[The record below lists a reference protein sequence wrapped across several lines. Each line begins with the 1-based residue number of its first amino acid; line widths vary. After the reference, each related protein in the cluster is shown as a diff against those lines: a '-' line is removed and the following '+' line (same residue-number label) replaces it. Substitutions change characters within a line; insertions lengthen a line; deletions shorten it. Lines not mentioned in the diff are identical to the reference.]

1 MKVCIVGLGAIG
13 GLFAAWLGRLPPGRV
28 QVSAL
33 VRGATLAA
41 VRERG
46 LVLEDAEGTHRV
58 GIAVA
63 DNAAALGPQDLV
75 IVAVK
80 APALPAVADAVAALS
95 HAGTTVLGAMN
106 GVPWWFFDGLP
117 AQPGPDAPVP
127 TRGWVLDSV
136 DPGGRLRERMPPSR
150 TVGGVVHMAASTIGP
165 GHVRHAMGR
174 RLVIGDATGCGQ
186 AVGERTLAVAD
197 RLAEAGVA
205 VETSTCIQRE
215 VWFKLWGNVT
225 MNPVSA
231 LTGAT
236 LDRILGDE
244 LVRGFCSAVMAEAH
258 ALGAAIGLPIEQTPE
273 QRHAVTAQLGAVRTS
288 MLQDL
293 QAGRA
298 LEIDALVTAVRE
310 IGVRLQRPTPMLD
323 ALLGLVRLMAQERGL
338 YPAGPGGAVA

>member
-13 GLFAAWLGRLPPGRV
+13 GLLAAWIARLPPGRV

-33 VRGATLAA
+33 VRGETLAA

-46 LVLEDAEGTHRV
+46 LVLDDATGTHRLA
-58 GIAVA
+58 ITVA
-63 DNAAALGPQDLV
+63 DSAAALGLQDLV

-95 HAGTTVLGAMN
+95 HADTTVLSAMN

-117 AQPGPDAPVP
+117 AEPGPGTPVP

-136 DPGGRLRERMPPSR
+136 DPGGRLRERMPPAR
-150 TVGGVVHMAASTIGP
+150 TVGGVVHMAASTLGP
-165 GHVRHAMGR
+165 GHVKHAMGR
-174 RLVIGDATGCGQ
+174 RLVIGDATGGM
-186 AVGERTLAVAD
+186 GLRTAAVAAL
-197 RLAEAGVA
+197 LAEAGVEA
-205 VETSTCIQRE
+205 ESSACIQGE
-215 VWFKLWGNVT
+215 VWFKLWGNLT

-236 LDRILGDE
+236 LDRILADE
-244 LVRGFCSAVMAEAH
+244 LVRSCCSAVMAEAQ
-258 ALGAAIGLPIEQTPE
+258 ALGAAIGLPIGQTPE
-273 QRHAVTAQLGAVRTS
+273 QRHAVTAKLGAVRTS

-298 LEIDALVTAVRE
+298 LEIDALVGAVRE
-310 IGVRLQRPTPMLD
+310 IGVRLGRPTPMLD
-323 ALLGLVRLMAQERGL
+323 ALMGLVRLMARERGL
-338 YPAGPGGAVA
+338 YPP

>member
-13 GLFAAWLGRLPPGRV
+13 GLFAAWLARLPAQRV

-41 VRERG
+41 VREHG
-46 LVLEDAEGTHRV
+46 LRLDDASGRHRLE
-58 GIAVA
+58 IAVA
-63 DNAAALGPQDLV
+63 DDPAVLGPQDLV

-80 APALPAVADAVAALS
+80 APALPGVADAVAALS
-95 HAGTTVLGAMN
+95 HADTTVLGAMN

-117 AQPGPDAPVP
+117 PEAPACA
-127 TRGWVLDSV
+127 RGWVLDSV
-136 DPGGRLRERMPPSR
+136 DPGGRLRERLPPAR
-150 TVGGVVHMAASTIGP
+150 TVGGVVHMAASTLGP
-165 GHVRHAMGR
+165 GHVKHAMGR
-174 RLVIGDATGCGQ
+174 RLVIGDATGAGREPG
-186 AVGERTLAVAD
+186 ARTAAVAAL
-197 RLAEAGVA
+197 LAEAGVE
-205 VETSTCIQRE
+205 VEATACIQRE

-236 LDRILGDE
+236 LDRILADE
-244 LVRGFCSAVMAEAH
+244 LVRGFCSGVMAEAQ
-258 ALGAAIGLPIEQTPE
+258 ALGAALGLPIEQTPE
-273 QRHAVTAQLGAVRTS
+273 QRHAVTAKLGPVRTS

-298 LEIDALVTAVRE
+298 LEIDALVGAVRE
-310 IGVRLQRPTPMLD
+310 IGVRLGQPTPLLD

-338 YPAGPGGAVA
+338 YPR

>member
-13 GLFAAWLGRLPPGRV
+13 GLLAAWLARLPPARV

-41 VRERG
+41 VREHG
-46 LVLEDAEGTHRV
+46 LRLDDAAGTHRLD
-58 GIAVA
+58 IAVA
-63 DNAAALGPQDLV
+63 DSAAALGPQDLV

-95 HAGTTVLGAMN
+95 HAETTVLGAMN

-117 AQPGPDAPVP
+117 TEPGPGTAVP

-136 DPGGRLRERMPPSR
+136 DPGGRLRERMPPAR
-150 TVGGVVHMAASTIGP
+150 TVGGVVHMAASTVGP
-165 GHVRHAMGR
+165 GHVKHAMGR
-174 RLVIGDATGCGQ
+174 RLVIGDAIGGGQ
-186 AVGERTLAVAD
+186 APGPRTGAVAAL
-197 RLAEAGVA
+197 LAEAGVA
-205 VETSTCIQRE
+205 VETSACIQRE

-236 LDRILGDE
+236 LDRILADE
-244 LVRGFCSAVMAEAH
+244 LVRRFCSAVMAEAQ

-273 QRHAVTAQLGAVRTS
+273 QRHAVTATLGAVRTS

-298 LEIDALVTAVRE
+298 LEIDALLSSVHE
-310 IGVRLQRPTPMLD
+310 IGVRLARPTPMLD
-323 ALLGLVRLMAQERGL
+323 ALLGLVRLMARQRGQ
-338 YPAGPGGAVA
+338 YPPEA

>member
-13 GLFAAWLGRLPPGRV
+13 GLFAAWLARLPASRV

-41 VRERG
+41 VREHG
-46 LVLEDAEGTHRV
+46 LRLDDAAGSHRV
-58 GIAVA
+58 DIAVA
-63 DNAAALGPQDLV
+63 DAPATLGPQDLV

-95 HAGTTVLGAMN
+95 HADTTVLGAMN

-117 AQPGPDAPVP
+117 ADAPVP

-136 DPGGRLRERMPPSR
+136 DPGGRLRERLPPAR
-150 TVGGVVHMAASTIGP
+150 TVGGVVHMAASTLCP
-165 GHVRHAMGR
+165 GHVKHAMGR
-174 RLVIGDATGCGQ
+174 RLVIGDATGG
-186 AVGERTLAVAD
+186 AGPRTAALAAL
-197 RLAEAGVA
+197 LAEAGVE
-205 VETSTCIQRE
+205 VETSDCIQRE

-236 LDRILGDE
+236 LDRILADE
-244 LVRGFCSAVMAEAH
+244 LVRAFCSAVMAEAQ
-258 ALGAAIGLPIEQTPE
+258 ALGAAIGLPIDQTPE
-273 QRHAVTAQLGAVRTS
+273 QRHAVTAKLGPVRTS

-293 QAGRA
+293 EAGRA
-298 LEIDALVTAVRE
+298 LEIDALVSAVRE
-310 IGVRLQRPTPMLD
+310 LGLRLGRSTPMLD
-323 ALLGLVRLMAQERGL
+323 ALLGLVRLMAQQRGL
-338 YPAGPGGAVA
+338 YPR

>member
-1 MKVCIVGLGAIG
+1 MTLKVCIVGLGAIG
-13 GLFAAWLGRLPPGRV
+13 GLFAAWLARLPAARV

-33 VRGATLAA
+33 VRGPTLAA

-46 LVLEDAEGTHRV
+46 LVLDDAAGTHR
-58 GIAVA
+58 IPLTVA
-63 DNAAALGPQDLV
+63 DSAAALGPQDLV

-95 HAGTTVLGAMN
+95 HADTTVLSAMN

-117 AQPGPDAPVP
+117 AEPAPGAPVA

-136 DPGGRLRERMPPSR
+136 DPGGRLRERMPPAR
-150 TVGGVVHMAASTIGP
+150 TVGGVVHMAASTAGP

-174 RLVIGDATGCGQ
+174 RLVIGDATGGT
-186 AVGERTLAVAD
+186 GPRTTALATL
-197 RLAEAGVA
+197 LAEAGVE
-205 VETSTCIQRE
+205 VETAACIQGE

-236 LDRILGDE
+236 LDRILADP
-244 LVRGFCSAVMAEAH
+244 LVRGFCSAVMAEAQ
-258 ALGAAIGLPIEQTPE
+258 ALGAAIGLPIAQTPE
-273 QRHAVTAQLGAVRTS
+273 QRHEVTARLGAVRTS

-293 QAGRA
+293 EAGRA
-298 LEIDALVTAVRE
+298 LEIDALVAAVRE
-310 IGVRLQRPTPMLD
+310 LGQRLAQPTPMLD
-323 ALLGLVRLMAQERGL
+323 ALLGLVRLMARQRGL
-338 YPAGPGGAVA
+338 YPR

>member
-1 MKVCIVGLGAIG
+1 MTRVCIVGLGAIG
-13 GLFAAWLGRLPPGRV
+13 GLLAAWLGRLPEGRV
-28 QVSAL
+28 RLSAL
-33 VRGATLAA
+33 VRGETLAA

-46 LVLEDAEGTHRV
+46 LVLDDASGTHR
-58 GIAVA
+58 IDLQAA
-63 DNAAALGPQDLV
+63 DTAAALGPQDLV

-95 HAGTTVLGAMN
+95 HADTTVLGAMN

-117 AQPGPDAPVP
+117 ESAPVP

-136 DPGGRLRERMPPSR
+136 DPGGRLRERMPPDR
-150 TVGGVVHMAASTIGP
+150 TVGGVVHMAASTAGP

-174 RLVIGDATGCGQ
+174 RLVIGDTTGAGR
-186 AVGERTLAVAD
+186 APGPRTTALAAL
-197 RLAEAGVA
+197 LAEAGVE
-205 VETSTCIQRE
+205 VETSACVQRD

-236 LDRILGDE
+236 LDHILADE
-244 LVRGFCSAVMAEAH
+244 LVRGFCSGVMAEAQ
-258 ALGAAIGLPIEQTPE
+258 ALGAAIGLPIDQTPE
-273 QRHAVTAQLGAVRTS
+273 QRHAVTAKLGAVRTS

-298 LEIDALVTAVRE
+298 LEIDALLASVRE
-310 IGVRLQRPTPMLD
+310 LGVRLRHPTPMLD
-323 ALLGLVRLMAQERGL
+323 ALLGLVRLMARERGL
-338 YPAGPGGAVA
+338 YPR

>member
-46 LVLEDAEGTHRV
+46 LVLDDATGTHRV
-58 GIAVA
+58 DIAVA
-63 DNAAALGPQDLV
+63 DHAAALGPQDLV
-75 IVAVK
+75 LVAVK

-95 HAGTTVLGAMN
+95 HADTTVLGAMN
-106 GVPWWFFDGLP
+106 GVPWWFFVGLP
-117 AQPGPDAPVP
+117 AEAGPEAPVP

-136 DPGGRLRERMPPSR
+136 DPGGRLRERMPPAR
-150 TVGGVVHMAASTIGP
+150 TVGGVVHMAASTAGP
-165 GHVRHAMGR
+165 GHVKHAMGR
-174 RLVIGDATGCGQ
+174 RLVIGDATGAGR
-186 AVGERTLAVAD
+186 AVGPRTAAVAAL
-197 RLAEAGVA
+197 LAEAGVE
-205 VETSTCIQRE
+205 VETSACIQRE

-236 LDRILGDE
+236 LDHILADE
-244 LVRGFCSAVMAEAH
+244 LVRGFCSSVMAEAQ
-258 ALGAAIGLPIEQTPE
+258 ALGAAIGLPIGQTPE
-273 QRHAVTAQLGAVRTS
+273 QRHAVTAKLGAVRTS

-298 LEIDALVTAVRE
+298 LEIDALVSAVRE
-310 IGVRLQRPTPMLD
+310 IGVRLGQPTPMLD
-323 ALLGLVRLMAQERGL
+323 ALLGLVRLMAQERNL
-338 YPAGPGGAVA
+338 YPRP

>member
-13 GLFAAWLGRLPPGRV
+13 GLFAAWMARLPASRV

-41 VRERG
+41 VREHG
-46 LVLEDAEGTHRV
+46 LRLDDAAGSHRV
-58 GIAVA
+58 DIAVA
-63 DNAAALGPQDLV
+63 DAPATLGPQDLV

-95 HAGTTVLGAMN
+95 HADTTVLGAMN

-117 AQPGPDAPVP
+117 SDAPVP
-127 TRGWVLDSV
+127 THGWVLDSV
-136 DPGGRLRERMPPSR
+136 DPGGRLRERLPPAR
-150 TVGGVVHMAASTIGP
+150 TVGGVVHMAASTLGP
-165 GHVRHAMGR
+165 GHVKHAMGR
-174 RLVIGDATGCGQ
+174 RLVIGDATGG
-186 AVGERTLAVAD
+186 AGPRTAALAAL
-197 RLAEAGVA
+197 LAEAGVE
-205 VETSTCIQRE
+205 VETTGCIQRE

-236 LDRILGDE
+236 LDRILADG
-244 LVRGFCSAVMAEAH
+244 LVRGFCSAVMAEAQ

-273 QRHAVTAQLGAVRTS
+273 QRHAVTARLGPVRTS

-293 QAGRA
+293 EAGRA
-298 LEIDALVTAVRE
+298 LEIDALVSAVRE
-310 IGVRLQRPTPMLD
+310 IGVRLGQPTPMLD
-323 ALLGLVRLMAQERGL
+323 ALLGLVRLMAHQRGL
-338 YPAGPGGAVA
+338 YPR

>member
-13 GLFAAWLGRLPPGRV
+13 GLLAAWLGRLPADRV

-33 VRGATLAA
+33 VRGDTLAA

-46 LVLEDAEGTHRV
+46 LVLDDAAGTHR
-58 GIAVA
+58 IALTVA
-63 DNAAALGPQDLV
+63 DTAAALGPQDLV

-95 HAGTTVLGAMN
+95 HADTTVLGAMN

-117 AQPGPDAPVP
+117 AEAPVA

-136 DPGGRLRERMPPSR
+136 DPGGRLRERMPSAR
-150 TVGGVVHMAASTIGP
+150 TVGGVVHLAASTAGP

-174 RLVIGDATGCGQ
+174 RLVLGDATGAGRD
-186 AVGERTLAVAD
+186 AGPRTAAVAAL
-197 RLAEAGVA
+197 LAEAGA
-205 VETSTCIQRE
+205 EVETSACIQRD

-236 LDRILGDE
+236 LDRILADE
-244 LVRGFCSAVMAEAH
+244 LVRGFCSGVMSEAQ
-258 ALGAAIGLPIEQTPE
+258 ALGAALGLPIAQTPE
-273 QRHAVTAQLGAVRTS
+273 ERNAVTAKLGPVRTS

-298 LEIDALVTAVRE
+298 LEIDALVSAVRE
-310 IGVRLQRPTPMLD
+310 IGVRLQHPTPMLD
-323 ALLGLVRLMAQERGL
+323 ALLGLVRLMARERGL
-338 YPAGPGGAVA
+338 YPSG